1 MSKIKIDNLSFC
13 ESELPSTSQ
22 VQGGLSFSQF
32 LSSFLPTNNS
42 GIVSVIKPVNGESE
56 TKYFVNP
63 TTGTEG
69 YILSGKNFSSGAK
82 VQRIGN
88 SVYTESFSMAGNLD
102 FFIST

>member
-1 MSKIKIDNLSFC
+1 MSRIKIDNLSFC

-32 LSSFLPTNNS
+32 LSSFLPTDNS
-42 GIVSVIKPVNGESE
+42 GIVSVIKPVNGEYE

-69 YILSGKNFSSGAK
+69 YIFSGNNFSSGAK
-82 VQRIGN
+82 TQRIGN
-88 SVYTESFSMAGNLD
+88 SISTVSFSRVGDLD
-102 FFIST
+102 YFINT